1 MEKVKLTVNGLKSDI
16 ESGLTRKELSNKYGI
31 SNSQIAKAI
40 NKAGLKGKRATADK
54 FELIDDSNIEE
65 QD

>member
-54 FELIDDSNIEE
+54 FVLIDDSNIEE

>member
-31 SNSQIAKAI
+31 SSSQIAKAI
-40 NKAGLKGKRATADK
+40 NK
-54 FELIDDSNIEE
+54 SWS
-65 QD
+65 

>member
-40 NKAGLKGKRATADK
+40 NKAGLNGKRATADK
-54 FELIDDSNIEE
+54 FELIVDSNIEE
-65 QD
+65 QE

>member
-65 QD
+65 QN